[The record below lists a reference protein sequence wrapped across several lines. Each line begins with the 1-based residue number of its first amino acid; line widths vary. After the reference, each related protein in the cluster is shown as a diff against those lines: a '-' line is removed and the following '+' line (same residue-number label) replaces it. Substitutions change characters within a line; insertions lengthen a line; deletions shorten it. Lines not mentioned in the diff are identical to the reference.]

1 MNLNKMTDACFDMFD
16 TDRSG
21 FMDTDELHKALNA
34 LYDKVN
40 STLNCNMKHPTV
52 EEVHAMLAESEV
64 GQDRPTISKQGF
76 RDMVT
81 GNFSSRKFTDTIAF
95 KVRHVDFCIS
105 VSRGRIACFRVQ
117 SNLCSS
123 RRFMDNGLSI
133 SSDRISPK
141 FLI

>member
-1 MNLNKMTDACFDMFD
+1 MTDACFDMFD

-95 KVRHVDFCIS
+95 KLIRNILMQVVVWPLLTT
-105 VSRGRIACFRVQ
+105 VSTKALKGRGFKIPIPEAFVIPTTKMLSNIARAVV
-117 SNLCSS
+117 
-123 RRFMDNGLSI
+123 
-133 SSDRISPK
+133 P
-141 FLI
+141 